1 MERVRIVKHDY
12 TITTVEEWFKWAP
25 PKANYQ
31 WDPERSAYEL
41 ARAWCEPDGPR
52 MPDQL
57 RRLLD
62 SRIETRGPVVEQYLP
77 EHRIRFDSHRGEPRN
92 ADMAFVG
99 RTSVGKVAVTIEA
112 KADEPFGGTVAETLS
127 DAVERLIETPR
138 SRGIQRIQDLTR
150 ALFGVR
156 LKKQPKVGAL
166 RYQLLTAVAGS
177 LAYAIAN
184 DADTAALVIHE
195 FRTCKTND
203 TLHEVNAQDLDDFLL
218 RLGGVRAGKPPLEN
232 SFEFV
237 GPFTVPGAPLFD
249 KPPPLLIGKIVT
261 DRRVAAPV
269 GMPR

>member
-1 MERVRIVKHDY
+1 MGTVRIEKGAHV
-12 TITTVEEWFKWAP
+12 ITNLDEWEKWAG
-25 PKANYQ
+25 PKSRDQ

-52 MPDQL
+52 VPDQL

-77 EHRIRFDSHRGEPRN
+77 EHRIHFDSHRGEPRN

-112 KADEPFGGTVAETLS
+112 KADEPFGGTVADTLS

-184 DADTAALVIHE
+184 DADTAVLVIHE
-195 FRTCKTND
+195 FRTCKTDD
-203 TLHEVNAQDLDDFLL
+203 TLHNVNAQDLDDFLL
-218 RLGGVRAGKPPLEN
+218 RLGGVREGEPALTN
-232 SFEFV
+232 SYEFA

-261 DRRVAAPV
+261 DRRVAVPV